1 MPAAATGDHY
11 VLRILTRCNVAGLKL
26 RPGATLRVAP
36 DKLRV
41 VAHLVRCGTGRP
53 ADERTAVA
61 VELYRLMNP

>member
-1 MPAAATGDHY
+1 MADEPYH
-11 VLRILTRCNVAGLKL
+11 LRILTRCNVAGLKL

-53 ADERTAVA
+53 ADEHTRTA
-61 VELYRLMNP
+61 VELYELLNR